1 MAAEPRFLLG
11 RGERLTQPVDFRSG
25 PVKDIAPYEW
35 TDHRRLLRREL
46 DRQMAE
52 FDALPAKARPGDRV
66 VSVLR
71 LHPQYYSRSA
81 FPAELLR
88 AADLRFIGSKPARFR
103 PRAGRG
109 ADRDDG
115 LNSTDVFVT
124 GQRSSFAQ
132 LREQLEGL
140 DAEDPLALA
149 LGKLEQIRALSAD
162 ERLQTVL
169 PATRSAL
176 EVVMHFDP
184 QLDADWEEQFRQY
197 AKTCRVTLAHDLE
210 FQSQGLWFLAADATA
225 DSARELAQFAFV
237 RAVRP
242 MPKLRT
248 VEAPR
253 RVRSKT
259 AARVVSLPTGE
270 PMDPVTRV
278 AIFDGGLPPNHP
290 FEKWAQNIEPS
301 PSDHIGNPL
310 DDLHDHGMAVTSAF
324 LFGTVV
330 PPNLPQPYA
339 RVDHYRVL
347 GDKLFTDKQLYAVL
361 LYVDKLLSSTR
372 VDLANFSFGPDEV
385 VGEDQVTAW
394 TTMLDDHFHD
404 RGILATIAVGNE
416 GGEPPPHNR
425 VRVPSDCVNAL
436 AVGASDGTESGWV
449 RAPYSCVGP
458 GRAPGIIK
466 PDVVAY
472 GGSDKNPFQ
481 FLAAGAL
488 SADWGTSFAAPNLL
502 RVAAGLRAHFGRDLS
517 NLAVRTLLIHSAEN
531 PGHPVVEVGW
541 GQPASDPADIAICD
555 EHSVRIVYQGTL
567 DPSKVMR
574 AEVPLPD
581 GPLTGKVSI
590 RATLCFSCR
599 TDPNSPGDYTR
610 AGLDIVFRPHRD
622 KLPKPTKEV
631 PKPHP
636 NYPKPHRF
644 FRGVG
649 KRTEQSQ
656 RSDGFKWDTVRHG
669 EESMLASSLKRPVFD
684 IHHVA
689 RSPGASVP
697 KRPEKLEYAL
707 VITITAKN
715 HPELYDQ
722 VRNKYRLKLE
732 ALSPRAE
739 LPLRVEL

>member
-1 MAAEPRFLLG
+1 MVARQRFLLG
-11 RGERLTQPVDFRSG
+11 RGERLTQPVDYRSG
-25 PVKDIAPYEW
+25 PVTDVAPYAW
-35 TDHRRLLRREL
+35 VDHRRLLRSDL
-46 DRQMAE
+46 DRQMAA
-52 FDALPAKARPGDRV
+52 FDALPSMARPGDRV

-81 FPAELLR
+81 FPSELLR

-109 ADRDDG
+109 ADRNDG
-115 LNSTDVFVT
+115 LNSTDVFVS
-124 GQRSSFAQ
+124 GKRSSFAQ
-132 LREQLEGL
+132 LREQLQGL
-140 DAEDPLALA
+140 EADDPLALA
-149 LGKLEQIRALSAD
+149 LGKLEQIRALEAD
-162 ERLQTVL
+162 ERLQSAL
-169 PATRSAL
+169 PAKRSAL
-176 EVVMHFDP
+176 EIVMHFDP
-184 QLDADWEEQFRQY
+184 LLDADWEEQFRQY
-197 AKTCRVTLAHDLE
+197 AETCKVALARDLE
-210 FQSQGLWFLAADATA
+210 FQAQGLWFLAADATA
-225 DSARELAQFAFV
+225 EGAHELAQFAFV

-242 MPKLRT
+242 MPKIRT

-253 RVRSKT
+253 PARSKS
-259 AARVVSLPTGE
+259 AARMVSLPAGE
-270 PMDPVTRV
+270 PVDPVTRV

-290 FEKWAQNIEPS
+290 FEKWARNIEPS
-301 PSDHIGNPL
+301 PSDHIGNPIPEL
-310 DDLHDHGMAVTSAF
+310 LDHGMAVTSAF
-324 LFGTVV
+324 LFGPVIQ
-330 PPNLPQPYA
+330 PNLPRPYT

-347 GDKLFTDKQLYAVL
+347 GDNLLADKQLYSVL

-416 GGEPPPHNR
+416 GEESPPHNR

-436 AVGASDGTESGWV
+436 AVGASDSAEAGWA

-458 GRAPGIIK
+458 GRAPGLIK

-472 GGSDKNPFQ
+472 GGCEANPFH
-481 FLAAGAL
+481 FLGIGAL
-488 SADWGTSFAAPNLL
+488 SADCGTSFAAPNLL

-531 PGHPVVEVGW
+531 PGHPRTEVGW

-567 DPSKVMR
+567 DPSKVVR

-581 GPLTGKVSI
+581 DSLSGKVTI
-590 RATLCFSCR
+590 RATLCYTCR

-610 AGLDIVFRPHRD
+610 SGLDIVFRPHQD
-622 KLPKPTKEV
+622 KLPKPTKES

-636 NYPKPHRF
+636 NYPKSQSF
-644 FRGVG
+644 FRGAG
-649 KRTEQSQ
+649 KRTEQIQ

-669 EESMLASSLKRPVFD
+669 EETLYGSSLKRPVFD
-684 IHHVA
+684 VHHVA

-697 KRPEKLEYAL
+697 KQPEKLEYAL

-715 HPELYDQ
+715 HPELYEQ
-722 VRNKYRLKLE
+722 VLAKYRLKLE
-732 ALSPRAE
+732 TLSPRTE
-739 LPLRVEL
+739 LPLRIEL